1 MIGAALVRRKSS
13 VQQAVIA
20 KFDDR
25 LTSQVAE
32 SLKCSDYI
40 QASKDMI
47 EKLIVVPSSPTLF
60 FLFSFFLTRL

>member
-25 LTSQVAE
+25 LTSQVVE

-47 EKLIVVPSSPTLF
+47 GKLIEVPSSPTLF
-60 FLFSFFLTRL
+60 FFLILFFLTR